1 MTSIQLNLIKSSSD
15 RQTASTSAE
24 TNGSYPKLER
34 LMEGEFSIEAGD
46 VLCLIMGFLTSQ
58 GLHESA
64 RILRKESGIGFS
76 NGVIQKATVASSI
89 RRGEWGSV
97 IRATFLLGDNSD
109 GSNNKEEVDNNN
121 GSLSAKISE
130 QVILELAEEDKNL
143 NLAYSLL
150 KVHRDALDRIYEETD
165 SSEDQKE
172 AIDATEREEKGKKK
186 RRSKSKSSSS
196 SRLTKARSLEQ
207 KLAEI
212 AANPNKF
219 SNTETRQI
227 VLFPQRSKQQRRE
240 DLALNV
246 EDQREIPLNR
256 LPTLIQQAMKW
267 QSYTGQLPWIREV
280 NENIA
285 ADVDV
290 DNKKKRRKRKRYDLV
305 MGEVA
310 GDQNISVGDGSTE
323 ISNEYDG
330 VDEIPQDTMSKVK
343 FGKNAVCESA
353 LFFSRGLITGSSD
366 SLIEIWDA
374 GCSYKDLNTKDYPYQ
389 KENVM
394 GHTDASVLCMAISN
408 DSEILVS
415 GDSVGKVKIWKL
427 STGTCLRQYQAHDT
441 SVTALSLSRDASRVL
456 TGCKSGLCREFGI
469 VTQNLLQVYEG
480 HTSYIHACH
489 YALDWKLNGDNN
501 PQTAST
507 EGWVVTSSA
516 DGTVR
521 VWNKGLAIRIIQP
534 PSDLKSVTAPQ
545 RGKMFSMVVDP
556 TQVLAECP
564 AIHSL
569 LVVPGE
575 ESRMLMIP
583 RASTAFLVNLE
594 GTVLQVYNAESSES
608 VFLAASLTVSVV
620 YLASSTG
627 DCLVFSLQTGKLLQ
641 TIHNFALDSTSKTN
655 EHRTAEISALIHH
668 PFKPSILAAYS
679 NDKTQKKGVLTV
691 WK

>member
-1 MTSIQLNLIKSSSD
+1 MTSIQLNLKPSSD

-24 TNGSYPKLER
+24 TNDSYPKLER

-64 RILRKESGIGFS
+64 RILRKESGIGFT
-76 NGVIQKATVASSI
+76 NGLIQKGLVASSI

-97 IRATFLLGDNSD
+97 IRATFLLDDSNNNS
-109 GSNNKEEVDNNN
+109 NKEEEIGNNN
-121 GSLSAKISE
+121 GSISAKISE
-130 QVILELAEEDKNL
+130 QVILELAEEDKHL

-165 SSEDQKE
+165 SSEEQKE
-172 AIDATEREEKGKKK
+172 AAEEKGKKK

-196 SRLTKARSLEQ
+196 SITRLTKARSLEQ

-219 SNTETRQI
+219 SNTETRQM

-256 LPTLIQQAMKW
+256 LPTLIQQAIKW

-280 NENIA
+280 YENV

-290 DNKKKRRKRKRYDLV
+290 DNRKKRRKRKRYDLV

-310 GDQNISVGDGSTE
+310 GDQNISVGDGSTG
-323 ISNEYDG
+323 ISNDYDG

-353 LFFSRGLITGSSD
+353 IFFSRGLITGSSD

-408 DSEILVS
+408 DNEILVS

-501 PQTAST
+501 PQTAAT

-534 PSDLKSVTAPQ
+534 PSDLKSVTALQ

-556 TQVLAECP
+556 TQVMAECP

-620 YLASSTG
+620 YFASSTG

>member
-1 MTSIQLNLIKSSSD
+1 
-15 RQTASTSAE
+15 
-24 TNGSYPKLER
+24 
-34 LMEGEFSIEAGD
+34 MEGEFSIEAGD

-64 RILRKESGIGFS
+64 RILRKESGIGFT
-76 NGVIQKATVASSI
+76 NGVIQKGLVASSI
-89 RRGEWGSV
+89 RRGEWGSAV
-97 IRATFLLGDNSD
+97 
-109 GSNNKEEVDNNN
+109 
-121 GSLSAKISE
+121 
-130 QVILELAEEDKNL
+130 
-143 NLAYSLL
+143 
-150 KVHRDALDRIYEETD
+150 
-165 SSEDQKE
+165 
-172 AIDATEREEKGKKK
+172 EEKGKKK
-186 RRSKSKSSSS
+186 RRSKSKSLSSS
-196 SRLTKARSLEQ
+196 STRLTKARSLEQ

-219 SNTETRQI
+219 SNTETRQMI
-227 VLFPQRSKQQRRE
+227 LFPQRSKQQRRE

-267 QSYTGQLPWIREV
+267 QSYTGQLPWIKEV
-280 NENIA
+280 YENV

-290 DNKKKRRKRKRYDLV
+290 DNKKKRRKRK
-305 MGEVA
+305 
-310 GDQNISVGDGSTE
+310 
-323 ISNEYDG
+323 SNDYDG

-353 LFFSRGLITGSSD
+353 IFFSRGLITGSSD

-374 GCSYKDLNTKDYPYQ
+374 GCSYEDLNTKDYPYQ

-408 DSEILVS
+408 DNEILVS

-427 STGTCLRQYQAHDT
+427 STGSCLRQYQAHDT

-501 PQTAST
+501 AQTSAT

-521 VWNKGLAIRIIQP
+521 VWNKG
-534 PSDLKSVTAPQ
+534 
-545 RGKMFSMVVDP
+545 KMFSMVVDP
-556 TQVLAECP
+556 TQVMAECP

-583 RASTAFLVNLE
+583 RAFTAFLVNLE

-668 PFKPSILAAYS
+668 PYKPSILAAYS